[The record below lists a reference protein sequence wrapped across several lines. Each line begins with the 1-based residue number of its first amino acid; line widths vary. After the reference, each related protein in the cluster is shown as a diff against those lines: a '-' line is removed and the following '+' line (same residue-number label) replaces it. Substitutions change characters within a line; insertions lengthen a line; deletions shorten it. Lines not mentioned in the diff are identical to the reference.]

1 MPNTAKN
8 LPNMSKKLSR
18 LTADR
23 MPNGTPTPMV
33 NKMAAPASCRGAGR
47 RSNSMSPRWTSSHPG
62 LAKVTPREVLH
73 KEPVL
78 HWQGFVEPQVFLEL
92 FVVRLGTLRAQK
104 VFAWIAGK
112 VNTEEDGQAKGPQ
125 GEDCLD

>member
-1 MPNTAKN
+1 MQGSGKAVQQHVP
-8 LPNMSKKLSR
+8 R
-18 LTADR
+18 R
-23 MPNGTPTPMV
+23 TP
-33 NKMAAPASCRGAGR
+33 RH
-47 RSNSMSPRWTSSHPG
+47 PR

-78 HWQGFVEPQVFLEL
+78 QWQGFVEPQVFLEL